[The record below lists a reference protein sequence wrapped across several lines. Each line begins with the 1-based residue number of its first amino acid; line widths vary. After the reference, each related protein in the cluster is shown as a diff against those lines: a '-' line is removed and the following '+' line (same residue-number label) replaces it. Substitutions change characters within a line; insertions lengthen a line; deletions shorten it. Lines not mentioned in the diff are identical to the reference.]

1 MTIIW
6 YCLILRGLKKGE
18 GLLTSMDTEDGVV
31 QVCVE
36 SHGVNIEDVS
46 LTHQNHKGC
55 LYTVKGFSVSK
66 VLYNQENQRINF
78 KQILESHTG

>member
-1 MTIIW
+1 MV
-6 YCLILRGLKKGE
+6 LFDSERFGGGG
-18 GLLTSMDTEDGVV
+18 GLLTSMDTEDSVV

-36 SHGVNIEDVS
+36 PHGVDIEDVS

-66 VLYNQENQRINF
+66 VLHKQE
-78 KQILESHTG
+78 